1 MDKIDR
7 MIIIELMKN
16 ARMPFLRIAK
26 KIDVSSETVRQR
38 YSKMRKEG
46 TIMHSSISIDLS
58 KIGYNGKVFLMIT
71 NAPNHDKS
79 VTFDALKK
87 IQDIFIISEMIGDC
101 EILGIAA
108 VKNLNGLKKL
118 MNEIKELPSVSRVE
132 FAIINDTAFPVNSR
146 FAELFI

>member
-26 KIDVSSETVRQR
+26 KIGVSSETVRQR
-38 YSKMRKEG
+38 YSKLKKEG

-71 NAPNHDKS
+71 NASNYDKS

-108 VKNLNGLKKL
+108 VKDLNGLKKL
-118 MNEIKELPSVSRVE
+118 MSKVKELASVSRVE
-132 FAIINDTAFPVNSR
+132 FALINDTAFPVNSR
-146 FAELFI
+146 FSELFI